1 MKLRI
6 VLSSAAVLLATA
18 LLWAEVDLTGAKCPI
33 GNAQAM
39 AGMSV
44 DYKGG
49 KVYFCCD
56 GCPQA
61 FQADPAKYAAK
72 ANHQLFVTG
81 QAKQIACPLTG
92 ERISSGVSAKIAG
105 STVEFCCPSCRDAV
119 DNASDDAAKLD
130 KVFGDEAFEKGF
142 RVGD

>member
-6 VLSSAAVLLATA
+6 AIASVAVLLAA
-18 LLWAEVDLTGAKCPI
+18 GLLWADVDLTGAKCPV
-33 GNAQAM
+33 GGANAM

-49 KVYFCCD
+49 TVYFCCD

-61 FQADPAKYAAK
+61 FQKDPAAYAAK
-72 ANHQLFVTG
+72 ANQQLFVTG

-92 ERISSGVSAKIAG
+92 ESIGSGLTAKVAG

-119 DNASDDAAKLD
+119 EQAADDEAKLE
-130 KVFGDEAFEKGF
+130 KVFGDAAFARGF
-142 RVGD
+142 KVGD